1 MVKPTLIGIPLS
13 KVGDRLRNLSKS
25 LEQHGMALKAD
36 TGVHINC
43 TKDGETAISCVLE
56 VYLYDAEEQFNAAK
70 KKVDAR
76 EENGKEK

>member
-43 TKDGETAISCVLE
+43 TKDGKTAINCVLG
-56 VYLYDAEEQFNAAK
+56 VYLYDAEEK
-70 KKVDAR
+70 T
-76 EENGKEK
+76 EKETC

>member
-43 TKDGETAISCVLE
+43 TKDGETAINCVLE
-56 VYLYDAEEQFNAAK
+56 VYLYDAEEK
-70 KKVDAR
+70 T
-76 EENGKEK
+76 EKETC

>member
-56 VYLYDAEEQFNAAK
+56 VYLYDAEEK
-70 KKVDAR
+70 KDV
-76 EENGKEK
+76 E